1 MRKPYVQAVDTV
13 ARLQE
18 GVRSGLPVLL
28 PGARETIAAPAEQA
42 EQIDVIAD
50 SAEASAR
57 AATVFDRIR
66 REREPAT
73 TDAAAQR
80 GIRAVLAKIWR
91 RVYRGPDAVPVTVK

>member
-28 PGARETIAAPAEQA
+28 PGARETRAAPAEQA

-66 REREPAT
+66 REREPAD
-73 TDAAAQR
+73 DAAAER

>member
-28 PGARETIAAPAEQA
+28 PGARETRAAPAEQA

-66 REREPAT
+66 REREPED
-73 TDAAAQR
+73 DAAAER